1 MLSKQ
6 AELHDSLPRRLMAKM
21 NLSSLLLQ
29 LSKNEKETDPA
40 SLLEECSKLLREA
53 LQLQA
58 I

>member
-1 MLSKQ
+1 
-6 AELHDSLPRRLMAKM
+6 MAKM